1 VSSTSDLTARA
12 RIREAAIA
20 LFADKGIAAASIRDI
35 AQAAGVS
42 SGLLRHHFGS
52 KEGLRDACDE
62 YALGRVKELGIQF
75 TETNVLGRISPEIMR
90 LQQYL
95 IRSVMD
101 GSPTALAM
109 FDRTLEYGEYWLEKT
124 ELDVSDPR
132 AYLAVISVMKMS
144 MFVMGD
150 LLSHALGQR
159 VDEPAG
165 WARVIGAS
173 IEIFSHPL
181 VPPDLLEQAR
191 KALAEFTATSRSET
205 VTGASETAAGE
216 SQTAAGE
223 GETAAGRSE
232 MEQP

>member
-1 VSSTSDLTARA
+1 VSSPNDLTARA
-12 RIREAAIA
+12 RIRDAAIT
-20 LFADKGIAAASIRDI
+20 LFAEKGLGAASIRDI

-62 YALGRVKELGIQF
+62 YALNKVKALGIEF
-75 TETNVLGRISPEIMR
+75 TETNLLGRISPEIMR

-101 GSPTALAM
+101 GSPNALAM
-109 FDRTLEYGEYWLEKT
+109 FDQTLEYGEYWLERSGVQV
-124 ELDVSDPR
+124 EDPK
-132 AYLAVISVMKMS
+132 AYLAVIAVMKMS

-165 WARVIGAS
+165 WARVLAAS
-173 IEIFSHPL
+173 IEIFSRPL
-181 VPPDLLEQAR
+181 VTPDLLEQAR
-191 KALAEFTATSRSET
+191 KALADFI
-205 VTGASETAAGE
+205 AS
-216 SQTAAGE
+216 QPQ
-223 GETAAGRSE
+223 
-232 MEQP
+232 EQP

>member
-1 VSSTSDLTARA
+1 MSSPSDLTARA
-12 RIREAAIA
+12 RIRDAAID
-20 LFADKGIAAASIRDI
+20 LFAEKGIAAATIRDI

-62 YALGRVKELGIQF
+62 YALNQLTALGIQF
-75 TETNVLGRISPEIMR
+75 TENHLPSRVSPEIMR

-109 FDRTLEYGEYWLEKT
+109 FDRTLAYGEDWLAGS
-124 ELDVSDPR
+124 ELDISDPR
-132 AYLAVISVMKMS
+132 AYLAVIAVMKMS

-181 VPPDLLEQAR
+181 VTPDLAEQAR
-191 KALAEFTATSRSET
+191 KALAEFI
-205 VTGASETAAGE
+205 AAQHE
-216 SQTAAGE
+216 
-223 GETAAGRSE
+223 
-232 MEQP
+232 EQP

>member
-1 VSSTSDLTARA
+1 VSSPSDLTARA
-12 RIREAAIA
+12 RIRDAAIE
-20 LFADKGIAAASIRDI
+20 LFAEKGIATATIRDI

-62 YALGRVKELGIQF
+62 YALNQVKALGIEF
-75 TETNVLGRISPEIMR
+75 TETNLLGRISPEIMR
-90 LQQYL
+90 LQRYL

-101 GSPTALAM
+101 GSPNALAM
-109 FDRTLEYGEYWLEKT
+109 FDKTLEYGEYWLERS
-124 ELDVSDPR
+124 ELDIADPR
-132 AYLAVISVMKMS
+132 AYLAVIAVMKMS

-165 WARVIGAS
+165 WARVISAS

-181 VPPDLLEQAR
+181 VTPDLREQAR
-191 KALAEFTATSRSET
+191 KALAEFI
-205 VTGASETAAGE
+205 AAHPE
-216 SQTAAGE
+216 
-223 GETAAGRSE
+223 
-232 MEQP
+232 EQK

>member
-1 VSSTSDLTARA
+1 VQYATHVSSHNDLTARA
-12 RIREAAIA
+12 RIRDAAIA
-20 LFADKGIAAASIRDI
+20 LFAEKGIEAATIRDI

-62 YALGRVKELGIQF
+62 YALGQVRELGIQF
-75 TETNVLGRISPEIMR
+75 AETNVLGRISADIMR

-95 IRSVMD
+95 IRSTMD

-109 FDRTLEYGEYWLEKT
+109 FDRTLEYGEYWLERS
-124 ELDVSDPR
+124 EVDVADPR

-150 LLSHALGQR
+150 LLSHALGQP

-173 IEIFSHPL
+173 IEIFSRPL
-181 VPPDLLEQAR
+181 VTPDLVEQAR
-191 KALAEFTATSRSET
+191 KALAEFTASNPE
-205 VTGASETAAGE
+205 
-216 SQTAAGE
+216 
-223 GETAAGRSE
+223 
-232 MEQP
+232 EQS

>member
-1 VSSTSDLTARA
+1 VSSQSDLTARA
-12 RIREAAIA
+12 RIRDAAIA
-20 LFADKGIAAASIRDI
+20 LFAEKGIAAASIREI
-35 AQAAGVS
+35 AQAADVS

-62 YALGRVKELGIQF
+62 YALGQVTALGIQF
-75 TETNVLGRISPEIMR
+75 TETHLLGRVSPEIMR

-109 FDRTLEYGEYWLEKT
+109 FDRTLEYGEYWLEKS

-132 AYLAVISVMKMS
+132 AYLAVIAVMKMS

-150 LLSHALGQR
+150 LLSHALEQR
-159 VDEPAG
+159 VDRPAG

-181 VPPDLLEQAR
+181 VTPDLAEQAR
-191 KALAEFTATSRSET
+191 KVLAEFAATSESE
-205 VTGASETAAGE
+205 E
-216 SQTAAGE
+216 
-223 GETAAGRSE
+223 
-232 MEQP
+232 EQS

>member
-20 LFADKGIAAASIRDI
+20 LFAEKGIAATTIRDI

-62 YALGRVKELGIQF
+62 YALNQITALGIQF
-75 TETNVLGRISPEIMR
+75 TETNLLGRITPEIMR
-90 LQQYL
+90 LQQYA

-101 GSPTALAM
+101 GSPSALAT
-109 FDRTLEYGEYWLEKT
+109 FDKALAYGEHWLER
-124 ELDVSDPR
+124 SDLEVADPQ

-144 MFVMGD
+144 MFVMRD
-150 LLSHALGQR
+150 LLSHALGES

-165 WARVIGAS
+165 WARVISAS
-173 IEIFSHPL
+173 IEIFSQPL
-181 VPPDLLEQAR
+181 VPPDLAEQAR
-191 KALAEFTATSRSET
+191 KALAEFTA
-205 VTGASETAAGE
+205 
-216 SQTAAGE
+216 SQPK
-223 GETAAGRSE
+223 
-232 MEQP
+232 EQP

>member
-1 VSSTSDLTARA
+1 VSSPTDLTARA

-20 LFADKGIAAASIRDI
+20 LFAEKGITATSIRDI

-62 YALGRVKELGIQF
+62 YALAQVKELGIQF
-75 TETNVLGRISPEIMR
+75 TETNVLGRITPEIMR

-109 FDRTLEYGEYWLEKT
+109 FDRTLEYGEYWLERS
-124 ELDVSDPR
+124 ELDIADPR

-150 LLSHALGQR
+150 LLSHALGER

-165 WARVIGAS
+165 WARVLGAS
-173 IEIFSHPL
+173 IEIFSRPL
-181 VPPDLLEQAR
+181 VTPDMAEQAH
-191 KALAEFTATSRSET
+191 KALAEFAAASFASGSE
-205 VTGASETAAGE
+205 
-216 SQTAAGE
+216 
-223 GETAAGRSE
+223 
-232 MEQP
+232 EQS